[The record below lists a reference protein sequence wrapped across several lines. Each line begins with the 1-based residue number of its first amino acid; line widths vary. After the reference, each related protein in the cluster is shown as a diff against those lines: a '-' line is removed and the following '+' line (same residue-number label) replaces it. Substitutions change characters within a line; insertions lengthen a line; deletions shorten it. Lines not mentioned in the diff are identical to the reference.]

1 MRKKKTIA
9 FIAAAA
15 LAAVIALSLF
25 GCDRFGGEDLP
36 ALNDIYREYDATQ
49 AEIDTAE
56 LQIILPDGWQV
67 LTSASGNHADSD
79 IGYVAGLDAFIV
91 VNTSTDVLSLVKVPE
106 GDDKAVTEEQ
116 LVIPE
121 STAVQAIH
129 VVGQYLAVRTA
140 SSGGQVGV
148 MNSSGRWV
156 VNSSLTS
163 GVTAGLDEISSSTLS
178 GAIRILDDELV
189 AINPAYE
196 NDPAT
201 ADTRNSAYTPVY
213 RISTGEMVCRVRTGG
228 SLSGLLG
235 FDGEYLTV
243 ESSAGSTGALTY
255 IYAVPETRTENPN
268 LAYAQNGTF
277 DNRNGFDDYYTESL
291 YLGDGRFYVHTEWTV
306 DSDAEYTYSY
316 GGEYYRAV
324 RYFYYPDTDS
334 RTQYNS
340 SYIFLNCVNTY
351 YENASGRCTYDA
363 GSTSVNVSPSSF
375 LNPGYTYSSFGLFV
389 TEDKTAYYDQFI
401 LDGDLDIVFS
411 LTGNFGIEYEGSTD
425 RDEVGFY
432 DMLMQCSDGYCYAR
446 LTPSAL
452 RVYRT
457 DGSLAFEN
465 DDYDLLSVSMQNGI
479 FIVGIDDDGDTLYG
493 GFDTEGNLVIPFS
506 YSYIEPFR
514 SFYTYAVTAE
524 GNTRVLLGMD
534 GVTAPLPE
542 GQTSHF
548 YDIATAGSTPL
559 EKRGCY
565 AFYTTAED
573 NTRLYGVKNM
583 SGDYSANTVLE
594 ASLTTCTI
602 YSPSS
607 DNGIVFVF
615 GNDVDGN
622 YRVYLLTSSAEDAA
636 DGGNGA
642 VLPDWAI
649 GLIAAGGTLIVIAA
663 AAGIIYAARR
673 KKKGG
678 EA

>member
-1 MRKKKTIA
+1 M
-9 FIAAAA
+9 
-15 LAAVIALSLF
+15 
-25 GCDRFGGEDLP
+25 
-36 ALNDIYREYDATQ
+36 
-49 AEIDTAE
+49 
-56 LQIILPDGWQV
+56 
-67 LTSASGNHADSD
+67 
-79 IGYVAGLDAFIV
+79 
-91 VNTSTDVLSLVKVPE
+91 
-106 GDDKAVTEEQ
+106 
-116 LVIPE
+116 
-121 STAVQAIH
+121 
-129 VVGQYLAVRTA
+129 
-140 SSGGQVGV
+140 
-148 MNSSGRWV
+148 
-156 VNSSLTS
+156 
-163 GVTAGLDEISSSTLS
+163 
-178 GAIRILDDELV
+178 
-189 AINPAYE
+189 
-196 NDPAT
+196 
-201 ADTRNSAYTPVY
+201 
-213 RISTGEMVCRVRTGG
+213 
-228 SLSGLLG
+228 
-235 FDGEYLTV
+235 
-243 ESSAGSTGALTY
+243 
-255 IYAVPETRTENPN
+255 
-268 LAYAQNGTF
+268 
-277 DNRNGFDDYYTESL
+277 
-291 YLGDGRFYVHTEWTV
+291 

-351 YENASGRCTYDA
+351 YDNASGRCTYDA

-465 DDYDLLSVSMQNGI
+465 DDYDFLSVSMQNGI